1 MPPKKRFEIK
11 FLKAAL
17 DFINSLD
24 IKVRSKIQFNITK
37 AQYEVDN
44 ELLKKLNPN
53 IWEFRTKYQGMAY
66 RLLAFWDAN
75 SKSLIICTHGFIK
88 KDQKTPVKEIEK
100 AESLMRLYYQQTNK

>member
-24 IKVRSKIQFNITK
+24 TKVRSKIQFNITK
-37 AQYEVDN
+37 AQYEIDN

-66 RLLAFWDAN
+66 CLLAFWDAN
-75 SKSLIICTHGFIK
+75 SKALIICTHGFIK
-88 KDQKTPVKEIEK
+88 KNQNTPPKEIEK
-100 AESLMRLYYQQTNK
+100 AESLMKLYYQQTNN